1 MWTEACHTMEM
12 ECFSDSSLY
21 GRKKSGKYHETPMEW
36 LCVIFGRPQ
45 INLVRVRFALEAI
58 CYRMNAIVNRRYS
71 IVFGTYLARICSLR
85 STLVYL
91 SFRYR
96 VVSRCR
102 NKEKK
107 YQKAMRACRAGM
119 ITEKKLYWQ
128 PISNVHSIAILMVNL
143 LYWCC
148 RIPFHSTVS
157 FTVFSHTCG
166 DCTTILQR
174 INHTGVAK
182 CLCPDYTHPRRRMA
196 NVDRLF
202 RLISLLFSF
211 FSWRWVYS
219 RSLVPGDCNLPST
232 SHADSNELS
241 STEIQMINKSR
252 NVRFAKATAQTFS
265 TKSWLLDDK
274 IKNRFFTSS
283 PVGWHTLF
291 IRRNDCTTSMAN

>member
-119 ITEKKLYWQ
+119 ITEKKILLTTNIKRSFNRYFDGEF
-128 PISNVHSIAILMVNL
+128 IVLMLSHS
-143 LYWCC
+143 
-148 RIPFHSTVS
+148 VS
-157 FTVFSHTCG
+157 FDGF
-166 DCTTILQR
+166 
-174 INHTGVAK
+174 
-182 CLCPDYTHPRRRMA
+182 
-196 NVDRLF
+196 
-202 RLISLLFSF
+202 
-211 FSWRWVYS
+211 VY
-219 RSLVPGDCNLPST
+219 
-232 SHADSNELS
+232 
-241 STEIQMINKSR
+241 
-252 NVRFAKATAQTFS
+252 
-265 TKSWLLDDK
+265 
-274 IKNRFFTSS
+274 RFFTHLWWLYDYLAANKSHWSS
-283 PVGWHTLF
+283 EMFMSWLYTSATTHGKCRSAFPFNFSSVFILQLTLGVFAFVGS
-291 IRRNDCTTSMAN
+291 RRL